1 MTSWDE
7 HPFLRWQVRPE
18 TVRARWSSDA
28 AVALVSEGRRG
39 MTVTALGAPAA
50 AARLLG
56 DALAA
61 YGNAVRMS
69 VPRGTLPILAATDP
83 DVAQRVDAGDDWDW
97 FLTDAPPPVQP
108 GEQDVVLVR
117 DDDAVATLLAHA
129 SPRASVAAG
138 APSVDRW
145 FGVSDHEAGLVA
157 VAANAP
163 MKPPVPHLAS
173 VTTHPD
179 HRGRG
184 LGRAVSAALTR
195 ALMTEGAPVVTL
207 GMYAD
212 NDRARAVY
220 THLGFTCGAEFSS
233 RRLLPP

>member
-1 MTSWDE
+1 M
-7 HPFLRWQVRPE
+7 
-18 TVRARWSSDA
+18 
-28 AVALVSEGRRG
+28 
-39 MTVTALGAPAA
+39 
-50 AARLLG
+50 
-56 DALAA
+56 
-61 YGNAVRMS
+61 
-69 VPRGTLPILAATDP
+69 
-83 DVAQRVDAGDDWDW
+83 
-97 FLTDAPPPVQP
+97 
-108 GEQDVVLVR
+108 
-117 DDDAVATLLAHA
+117 
-129 SPRASVAAG
+129 
-138 APSVDRW
+138 
-145 FGVSDHEAGLVA
+145 A

-163 MKPPVPHLAS
+163 MEPPVPHLAS

-195 ALMTEGAPVVTL
+195 ALMAEGAPVVTL